1 MKRKIFITIL
11 VALLC
16 TLSIGLTACGDK
28 KVTPSRPVSEPEI
41 SLDIT
46 DARLDVYESLQL
58 TATTANTDAAVE
70 WSSSDPSIATVSG
83 GLVAAC
89 SEGTATVTA
98 KAGDVIATCTISVYN
113 SWTAPVLVVDH
124 DQISIAKGGSY
135 TVTANTKWK
144 GNDITNSVEYSW
156 SLGDGEN
163 GDIAGLV
170 ANGNKA
176 TITGKE
182 YGNVEFVVFATVNGV
197 PLVQTVAVKVCNADI
212 VFGVS
217 NLERGAGGY
226 SARLALLKLD
236 DTIIDIIPQITV
248 YDANGVVDGATAQ
261 MEWRVEGDAQAV
273 ARDEATGRISAVAE
287 GKAQVIGSYENAELV
302 INVTVYRPQISFDNT
317 VYFET
322 SKLLPKTK
330 GVVDPAKPAESGI
343 TIEGL
348 QGEVTSAKLGSADI
362 LSSYDEG
369 KNLLVINKNNLNTDR
384 SILGETQ
391 VLKVDTDKAIY
402 DIAAKVVTLAIR
414 TPADLD
420 SIAAVSADE
429 SKYWALK
436 NDSTTEYAPYYWD
449 GYYVLANDID
459 YMGNQ
464 DGHEFVTFIDWGS
477 LSIVKNPDHPD
488 ADWVDGRYLGFRG
501 TFDGQ
506 GYNIDNFKLKNVD
519 TGGIFGVM
527 ATDGVFRNVS
537 FTNAV
542 NPGGT
547 GLICSA
553 GDGTIENVYIQ
564 CSSQTGGWNNNRSG
578 MFYTRD
584 IINTAAVKNV
594 FVDTRLT
601 YNDSNTAGNGWIYA
615 FGYAYP
621 SSANYRGVYC
631 VGTEK
636 AYAEKYQGGTWV
648 DNIYGAYNTYT
659 DLRNSGVK
667 FDEWAGDFWT
677 IANGFPFPKKLD
689 IPTVDTT
696 DNKTSITTRSTA
708 DGDTVVVMVDK
719 YAIVTL
725 DAESI
730 RAGVKLLGVEQPDSE
745 LQQME
750 FAPVDEDRTVLITVK
765 SAFDS
770 TDAGNKY
777 TVELK
782 AKKPAVPLADPCF
795 DGFEGTG
802 NRYVLKTG
810 SDGGKAYP
818 ALSTDDKHTGA
829 QSLKIITS
837 GGGSSTVI
845 CLDTDMAK
853 TISDGVAD
861 NADIQLLLWLKVASG
876 TCNSAQVAV
885 YNPSDFNNNAQW
897 YLGARASI
905 GEADADGWQQVVFG
919 VEQTREIV
927 DAGKG
932 NGSITVYFSF
942 DGGGVV
948 YVDDITLIEEDDAVT
963 ISADDKDASYTSGS
977 SVELATFGGD
987 GFNKDNLTVT
997 CNGSPFT
1004 AGVWNGNVLS
1014 FAPTAA
1020 GEYEFIYTHKNG
1032 HKIKTATQRVNLIE
1046 SLADPC
1052 FDSFEGTG
1060 NRTVLEAKGDTNE
1073 YKLSDEDKLS
1083 GSRSLK
1089 VTVKNF
1095 VSIAIRLDTSMQQA
1109 ITTSSQLSLWIKVA
1123 DRATTNFVASAYN
1136 ADDPSLLGSGRIGL
1150 GVVEPGSWRQII
1162 FAADAT
1168 QDIKNI
1174 GAITM
1179 YIEFGGQNV
1188 GNVFVDDIELIE
1200 NDGNVTVSAE
1210 DMTVKT
1216 GVAAD
1221 IATFGG
1227 TGFDASKLTITLNGA
1242 AYIDYTI
1249 NENKLSFTPSAA
1261 GEYVFAYT
1269 HKNGHAVKTAT
1280 QTVTAYAPL
1289 VDPYFD
1295 GFEGTGNAYK
1305 LRNNHNP
1312 IIIGLTTEEKRSG
1325 AQSLKIEVT
1334 ENRTATVW
1342 HLDTDMIEALKNS
1355 SQLVL
1360 YIKTSATVV
1369 CSAYNGNESTADD
1382 LLTGNRAEVGADN
1395 GSWRKV
1401 IFPTA
1406 AVKEIA
1412 EIGAITLYIEFG
1424 GTNSGVAYI
1433 DDIEAQK
1440 PLSDPTFDGF
1450 EGLGNSYAYKT
1461 GTVSGEIASWELSQ
1475 EEKRSGKQS
1484 LKLNIP
1490 KASSIVLK
1498 IDTDMINAIGAN
1510 SQLSF
1515 WLKAPNA
1522 DSITIGIYKGGDNWN
1537 LGSDRITSSET
1548 DANGWQKF
1556 VFSKETTEKI
1566 KSSEEADNSITLYFE
1581 FSLPGVAYVDDLQL
1595 IEAE

>member
-1 MKRKIFITIL
+1 MKRKVFVTIF
-11 VALLC
+11 VALLLV
-16 TLSIGLTACGDK
+16 LSLGLMACNK
-28 KVTPSRPVSEPEI
+28 PTPPAPAPDPEI
-41 SLDIT
+41 SLNVT

-70 WSSSDPSIATVSG
+70 WSSSNTAIATVDG
-83 GLVAAC
+83 GLVVAC
-89 SEGTATVTA
+89 AEGTAMITA
-98 KAGDVIATCTISVYN
+98 KAGDVSVTCAISVYN
-113 SWTAPVLVVDH
+113 SWTAPVMVVDH
-124 DQISIAKGGSY
+124 AKISIAKGGSY
-135 TVTANTKWK
+135 TVAAITKWK
-144 GNDITNSVEYSW
+144 GSDITDSIEYSW
-156 SLGDGEN
+156 SLGEDEN
-163 GDIAGLV
+163 GDIVELS

-176 TITGKE
+176 TFTGKE
-182 YGNVEFVVFATVNGV
+182 YGNAEFVVFATVNGV

-217 NLERGAGGY
+217 NLERGVGGY
-226 SARLALLKLD
+226 FARLALLKLD
-236 DTIIDIIPQITV
+236 DTIVDIVPDITV
-248 YDANGVVDGATAQ
+248 SDADGVVDGATAR
-261 MEWRVEGDAQAV
+261 MEWRIDGDAQAV
-273 ARDEATGRISAVAE
+273 SRDEATGRISAVAE
-287 GKAQVIGSYENAELV
+287 GSAQVIGSYENAELV
-302 INVTVYRPQISFDNT
+302 INITVYRPQISLDDT

-348 QGEVTSAKLGSADI
+348 QGEVTSVKLGSADI

-384 SILGETQ
+384 SMLGEMQ
-391 VLKVDTDKAIY
+391 VLRVDTDKAIY

-420 SIAAVSADE
+420 SIAAVSSDE

-464 DGHEFVTFIDWGS
+464 DGHEFVTFIDWSS

-594 FVDTRLT
+594 FIDTRLT
-601 YNDSNTAGNGWIYA
+601 YNDSNMAGKGWIYA

-696 DNKTSITTRSTA
+696 DNKTSITTHSTH
-708 DGDTVVVMVDK
+708 DGDTVVVTVDK

-730 RAGVKLLGVEQPDSE
+730 LAGVKLLGVEQSDSE

-750 FAPVDEDRTVLITVK
+750 FAPVDKDRTVTITVK
-765 SAFDS
+765 SAFDA

-782 AKKPAVPLADPCF
+782 AKKPVVPLVDPYF

-810 SDGGKAYP
+810 SDGGKAQP

-829 QSLKIITS
+829 QSLKIKTS
-837 GGGSSTVI
+837 SGGSSTVI

-853 TISDGVAD
+853 AISD
-861 NADIQLLLWLKVASG
+861 NADIRLLLWLKVASG

-897 YLGARASI
+897 YLGTRATI
-905 GEADADGWQQVVFG
+905 GEADGDGWQQVVFG

-942 DGGGVV
+942 DGDGVA
-948 YVDDITLIEEDDAVT
+948 YVDDLTLIEEDNAVT
-963 ISADDKDASYTSGS
+963 ISADDKDTSYTSGS
-977 SVELATFGGD
+977 FVELATFGGD

-997 CNGSPFT
+997 CNGAPFT
-1004 AGVWNGNVLS
+1004 AGVWNGNVLL

-1032 HKIKTATQRVNLIE
+1032 HKIKTATQRVKLIE
-1046 SLADPC
+1046 SLADPY
-1052 FDSFEGTG
+1052 FDSLEGAG
-1060 NRTVLEAKGDTNE
+1060 N
-1073 YKLSDEDKLS
+1073 LSVKVKRPDDANTEFSTSVKKS
-1083 GSRSLK
+1083 GNRSLK
-1089 VTVKNF
+1089 INIAKNNNN
-1095 VSIAIRLDTSMQQA
+1095 SIAIKLDGDMSEAMKKSTE
-1109 ITTSSQLSLWIKVA
+1109 LKLWVYIA
-1123 DRATTNFVASAYN
+1123 EGTCGNFVASVHN
-1136 ADDPSLLGSGRIGL
+1136 SSDGDWLGSRACTQALTSDVWHEITFNAELINEIISADSMITLYFDFGSTGS
-1150 GVVEPGSWRQII
+1150 GV
-1162 FAADAT
+1162 A
-1168 QDIKNI
+1168 
-1174 GAITM
+1174 
-1179 YIEFGGQNV
+1179 Y
-1188 GNVFVDDIELIE
+1188 VDDIE
-1200 NDGNVTVSAE
+1200 
-1210 DMTVKT
+1210 VKKPL
-1216 GVAAD
+1216 AD
-1221 IATFGG
+1221 PT
-1227 TGFDASKLTITLNGA
+1227 
-1242 AYIDYTI
+1242 
-1249 NENKLSFTPSAA
+1249 
-1261 GEYVFAYT
+1261 
-1269 HKNGHAVKTAT
+1269 
-1280 QTVTAYAPL
+1280 
-1289 VDPYFD
+1289 FD
-1295 GFEGTGNAYK
+1295 GFEGTGNAHYLTNK
-1305 LRNNHNP
+1305 HND
-1312 IIIGLTTEEKRSG
+1312 ITYEIANEEKHSG
-1325 AQSLKIEVT
+1325 DRSLKIAVSN
-1334 ENRTATVW
+1334 NRTAFVW
-1342 HLDTDMIEALKNS
+1342 QLDTDMINAIGSS
-1355 SQLVL
+1355 SQLTL
-1360 YIKTSATVV
+1360 YIKTVEKADATVV
-1369 CSAYNGNESTADD
+1369 CSSYDK
-1382 LLTGNRAEVGADN
+1382 DN
-1395 GSWRKV
+1395 GDYIGSRADIGAADENGWRK
-1401 IFPTA
+1401 ITFSNEATQT
-1406 AVKEIA
+1406 VKA
-1412 EIGAITLYIEFG
+1412 IGAITLYIEFG
-1424 GTNSGVAYI
+1424 DGNSG
-1433 DDIEAQK
+1433 
-1440 PLSDPTFDGF
+1440 T
-1450 EGLGNSYAYKT
+1450 
-1461 GTVSGEIASWELSQ
+1461 
-1475 EEKRSGKQS
+1475 
-1484 LKLNIP
+1484 
-1490 KASSIVLK
+1490 
-1498 IDTDMINAIGAN
+1498 
-1510 SQLSF
+1510 
-1515 WLKAPNA
+1515 
-1522 DSITIGIYKGGDNWN
+1522 
-1537 LGSDRITSSET
+1537 
-1548 DANGWQKF
+1548 
-1556 VFSKETTEKI
+1556 
-1566 KSSEEADNSITLYFE
+1566 
-1581 FSLPGVAYVDDLQL
+1581 AYVDDIQVV
-1595 IEAE
+1595 